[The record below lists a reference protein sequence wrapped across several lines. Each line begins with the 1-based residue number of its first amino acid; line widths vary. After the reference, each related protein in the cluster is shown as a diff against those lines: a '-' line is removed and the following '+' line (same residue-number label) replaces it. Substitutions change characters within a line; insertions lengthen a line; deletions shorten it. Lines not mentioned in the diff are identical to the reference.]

1 MGAGSGLKQLLELAR
16 LTLDGSEASI
26 ERVLAL
32 ARAQLDLD
40 LAFLSVVLERVEVV
54 DLIDGEAERFGI
66 EPGSPVPFPFAS
78 GEPLLVV
85 DAAHDP
91 RITAREAGIGAYVGV
106 PVRLIDGRYYGT
118 LGCLGSRA
126 DWTLNTRDV
135 KFVQVLAE
143 VIAEQLERQDLELD
157 KRRVEARRIWGILE
171 SGSMRLLFQPVFSLA
186 RLELVAF
193 EALARFPVEPW
204 RPPSAWFAEAAEVG
218 LTVDLELAAIGAAI
232 ARLGDLPPHAR
243 LCVNLS
249 PATLVS
255 PELHQLVHG
264 VAERIDVELTEHAP
278 VEDYEALSEALTR
291 LREHGARLAI
301 DDVGAGFASLRHILR
316 LAPDVVKLDV
326 SLTRDIEVDAARSA
340 LTSALV
346 AFTTEIDA
354 QIVAEGIENEHALE
368 LLRSLGV
375 GFGQGFFL
383 GEPAALTAN
392 GQHALH

>member
-16 LTLDGSEASI
+16 LTLDGSEAAI

-32 ARAQLDLD
+32 ARAQLGLD

-54 DLIDGEAERFGI
+54 DLIEGDAERFGI
-66 EPGSPVPFPFAS
+66 EPGSPVPFRFAS
-78 GEPLLVV
+78 GEPFLVV

-91 RITAREAGIGAYVGV
+91 RVAAREAEAGIGAYVGV

-135 KFVQVLAE
+135 KFAQVLAE

-157 KRRVEARRIWGILE
+157 KRRVEARRIREILE
-171 SGSMRLLFQPVFSLA
+171 QGSMRLLFQPVFSLE

-218 LTVDLELAAIGAAI
+218 LAVDLELAAIQAAI
-232 ARLGDLPPHAR
+232 TRLGDLPSQVR

-255 PELHQLVHG
+255 AELHKLVDV

-278 VEDYEALSEALTR
+278 VEDYEELSDALTR
-291 LREHGARLAI
+291 LRQGGARLAI
-301 DDVGAGFASLRHILR
+301 DDVGAGFA
-316 LAPDVVKLDV
+316 
-326 SLTRDIEVDAARSA
+326 
-340 LTSALV
+340 
-346 AFTTEIDA
+346 
-354 QIVAEGIENEHALE
+354 
-368 LLRSLGV
+368 
-375 GFGQGFFL
+375 
-383 GEPAALTAN
+383 
-392 GQHALH
+392 